1 MLMKAEA
8 LVQQV
13 DTTQESTVQA
23 DQMRIPFN
31 LVQAVNTRALSQE
44 NVADSM
50 TWSVFRSLN
59 REQFELLVLQER
71 MREFCF
77 EGRRWYDLLRYN
89 YRRMTGVDYS
99 RTMADIVDGGGILP
113 ANNRDALSLMTRQR
127 GTEQSGVMA
136 KMVSE
141 AFLYMPI
148 PNSDIIVCPLL
159 RQNPVY
165 SNSNEYEKSY

>member
-1 MLMKAEA
+1 
-8 LVQQV
+8 
-13 DTTQESTVQA
+13 
-23 DQMRIPFN
+23 
-31 LVQAVNTRALSQE
+31 
-44 NVADSM
+44 
-50 TWSVFRSLN
+50 
-59 REQFELLVLQER
+59 
-71 MREFCF
+71 
-77 EGRRWYDLLRYN
+77 
-89 YRRMTGVDYS
+89 
-99 RTMADIVDGGGILP
+99 MADIVDGGGILP

-141 AFLYMPI
+141 AYLYMPI